1 MTGAACSGCGR
12 SPVRA
17 RGLCNAC
24 YTIAYRRGDFG
35 QLSDLP
41 DAHPGGA
48 CQHPGCPERRHA
60 DGLCRHHVW
69 QVRRYGRVID
79 PPRWWAPPGAWA
91 ARAACAADPDLMFAE
106 DCRSIQAAGQVCAGC
121 PVRRDCLAYG
131 LDHAEPFGVWG
142 GLTTEERATVLAG
155 RRAVA

>member
-1 MTGAACSGCGR
+1 MTRSACSRCER

-35 QLSDLP
+35 QLSDVP
-41 DAHPGGA
+41 DAHPGGP
-48 CQHPGCPERRHA
+48 CRHPGCAERRHT
-60 DGLCRHHVW
+60 DGWCRHHVW

-79 PPRWWAPPGAWA
+79 PPRWWTPPGPWTAL
-91 ARAACAADPDLMFAE
+91 AACAADPELMFA
-106 DCRSIQAAGQVCAGC
+106 DDYPSVTAARQVCGGC
-121 PVRRDCLAYG
+121 PVRADCLAFA

-142 GLTTEERATVLAG
+142 GLTTEERAAVLAG